1 MAKRIQKSSGGGD
14 FHVTIDSL
22 NLTDDVI
29 RELRLPIHRSLATSG
44 LTAEG

>member
-14 FHVTIDSL
+14 FHVTIGSF
-22 NLTDDVI
+22 NLTDDVT
-29 RELRLPIHRSLATSG
+29 RELRLAIHRALATSG

>member
-1 MAKRIQKSSGGGD
+1 MAKRIQKSYGGGD

-29 RELRLPIHRSLATSG
+29 KDCHSLLKVRGVYLPCY
-44 LTAEG
+44 

>member
-14 FHVTIDSL
+14 LPVTINSL

-29 RELRLPIHRSLATSG
+29 RELWLATHRALVTIDLKADG
-44 LTAEG
+44 

>member
-1 MAKRIQKSSGGGD
+1 MVKRIQKSSGGGD

-22 NLTDDVI
+22 NLTDDVT
-29 RELRLPIHRSLATSG
+29 RELRLAIHRALVTIG